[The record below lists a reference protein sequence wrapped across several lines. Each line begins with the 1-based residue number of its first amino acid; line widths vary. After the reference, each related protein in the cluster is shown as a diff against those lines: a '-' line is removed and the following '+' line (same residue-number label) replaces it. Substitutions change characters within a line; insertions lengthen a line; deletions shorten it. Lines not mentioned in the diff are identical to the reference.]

1 MERVFLDHLDLDYQL
16 LKTPMYVFLFH
27 KRVEGRRWS
36 YFSKHWPRMPTQK
49 LWEHLSVLKAQ
60 KEKNVIGENTKDSD
74 L

>member
-1 MERVFLDHLDLDYQL
+1 
-16 LKTPMYVFLFH
+16 
-27 KRVEGRRWS
+27 
-36 YFSKHWPRMPTQK
+36 MPTQK